1 MSGAPAKLALKREVN
16 LVGAVSLITG
26 IMIGSGIFMSPQLVL
41 QTMGSPG
48 SSLVIW
54 GLCGVLATFGSLCYM
69 ELSTIIKESGSEYT
83 YILHTSGPV
92 MAFLFVFTSLFF
104 VGPAST
110 AGIALSFASYIVAP
124 FYEDC
129 VPPELV
135 VKCVAV
141 AGIVVLTIVNGTNV
155 RLSISIQVLFM
166 AAKILSLGI
175 IIIGG
180 VVLLTGGKTSSL
192 ENSFEGTHLDV
203 GAAVMAFYQGLW
215 SYDGWNSLNYITE
228 ELKHPEVNLPRS
240 LLIAIPLV
248 TALYLLVNISYLAA
262 LTPRELMTSTAVAV
276 TWGNK
281 VLGSW
286 GWLMSVAAALSAFG
300 SMNGSC
306 FTGGRLYFVAAREG
320 HMPDILSMAHVHRL
334 TPLPALAFK
343 TVLALLVLIPG
354 DFQSIISL
362 FSFTSWFFYGI
373 TVTGLLYLKLK
384 KPELRRTFTV
394 PIVIPVLFVI
404 AAGFLVVAP
413 IIDNPKIE
421 YLYVVLFVLS
431 GIIFYI
437 PFIHYKLHP
446 GFLDKIT
453 TVLQL
458 FLEVAPAEK
467 NL

>member
-1 MSGAPAKLALKREVN
+1 MWVWW
-16 LVGAVSLITG
+16 
-26 IMIGSGIFMSPQLVL
+26 Q
-41 QTMGSPG
+41 
-48 SSLVIW
+48 
-54 GLCGVLATFGSLCYM
+54 
-69 ELSTIIKESGSEYT
+69 
-83 YILHTSGPV
+83 
-92 MAFLFVFTSLFF
+92 
-104 VGPAST
+104 
-110 AGIALSFASYIVAP
+110 
-124 FYEDC
+124 
-129 VPPELV
+129 
-135 VKCVAV
+135 
-141 AGIVVLTIVNGTNV
+141 
-155 RLSISIQVLFM
+155 
-166 AAKILSLGI
+166 
-175 IIIGG
+175 
-180 VVLLTGGKTSSL
+180 
-192 ENSFEGTHLDV
+192 
-203 GAAVMAFYQGLW
+203 
-215 SYDGWNSLNYITE
+215 
-228 ELKHPEVNLPRS
+228 VNLPRS

>member
-203 GAAVMAFYQGLW
+203 APPGCSLQGGSESQVWPVGPPETQQFGALEPGV
-215 SYDGWNSLNYITE
+215 
-228 ELKHPEVNLPRS
+228 
-240 LLIAIPLV
+240 
-248 TALYLLVNISYLAA
+248 
-262 LTPRELMTSTAVAV
+262 
-276 TWGNK
+276 
-281 VLGSW
+281 
-286 GWLMSVAAALSAFG
+286 
-300 SMNGSC
+300 
-306 FTGGRLYFVAAREG
+306 EG
-320 HMPDILSMAHVHRL
+320 HRSS
-334 TPLPALAFK
+334 LANE
-343 TVLALLVLIPG
+343 
-354 DFQSIISL
+354 
-362 FSFTSWFFYGI
+362 
-373 TVTGLLYLKLK
+373 GLL
-384 KPELRRTFTV
+384 
-394 PIVIPVLFVI
+394 
-404 AAGFLVVAP
+404 
-413 IIDNPKIE
+413 
-421 YLYVVLFVLS
+421 S
-431 GIIFYI
+431 G
-437 PFIHYKLHP
+437 
-446 GFLDKIT
+446 
-453 TVLQL
+453 
-458 FLEVAPAEK
+458 AEMEK
-467 NL
+467 